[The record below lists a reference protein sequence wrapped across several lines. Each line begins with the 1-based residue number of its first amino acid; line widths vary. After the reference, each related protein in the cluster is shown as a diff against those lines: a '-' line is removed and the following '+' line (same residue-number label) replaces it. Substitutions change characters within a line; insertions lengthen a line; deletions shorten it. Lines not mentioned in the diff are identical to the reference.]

1 MRIAM
6 LLHKSVEH
14 DSRVRRAA
22 RALAREGHEVT
33 VLHLPRTRGEFDG
46 EIEGFTVRSVTPPE
60 WVRGRLPSI
69 GYRLVFL
76 GAFVLSLRRLRPDAV
91 HAHDAAMLAPGWLG
105 VRATRG
111 RLVYDSHEFAVGVP
125 YRERA
130 WAWGVATLERLLV
143 PRCDAVITVSDGIAD
158 RLQALYGLRQRPVVV
173 RNLPDPVE
181 TDPHFEAPDLRKQ
194 LGINREAPLVLH
206 LGAVSADR
214 GCEALVRAMAEVP
227 DAQLLFLG
235 ADDEAYSADLWEQ
248 ARRGGMGHRVHLR
261 PSVPVAEI
269 RAHTRQATVGV
280 SLLEDTCENHRLAL
294 PNKVFEYL
302 AAGVPVLASD
312 LPELRRL
319 LAERPGAVLVDAEE
333 ERAVGDALRALVDAP
348 RRTEPNPF
356 RWEEEAAR
364 LGTVYTELDPR
375 SRTGAERAVV
385 LVRNGVSHDARVLR
399 EARLLESLGFE
410 TTVVGVATGATRHG
424 SEQIDGVR
432 IVQLELG
439 SRLLRKLRRRIR
451 PRRGGPSPVASTA
464 GPSAATNGAL
474 PSSRTSPG
482 ARLRRLAATADF
494 YRRGVGLVRR
504 VRPDLI
510 HANDYNTA
518 WIGVL
523 GKWLTGARLVYDSHE
538 LWPDRNLRPEPRG
551 WLLFSEALF
560 VRVADEVIT
569 TSPGYAAV
577 LARRYR
583 IDSPRLVRNVPVW
596 RSKPDPDRLPGDPP
610 LAVYFGALTRNRG
623 LTTALRALALVPNL
637 RMRFI
642 GPEAWGYRGDLN
654 TLAAELDVTDR
665 LEILDPVPPDQ
676 AASVLADADLG
687 LALIEPVCLSYRMT
701 LPNKLYEYVAAGLPV
716 LSSEVPVLAAEVRE
730 HGLGLVTDSADP
742 AAVAAAIE
750 AMIEPAAQAGFR
762 ASVNALADVIGWGI
776 EQRRLASVYE
786 SLSSSG

>member
-1 MRIAM
+1 MRTTLRCSPPVGWAP
-6 LLHKSVEH
+6 
-14 DSRVRRAA
+14 
-22 RALAREGHEVT
+22 ALPT
-33 VLHLPRTRGEFDG
+33 
-46 EIEGFTVRSVTPPE
+46 
-60 WVRGRLPSI
+60 
-69 GYRLVFL
+69 
-76 GAFVLSLRRLRPDAV
+76 GA
-91 HAHDAAMLAPGWLG
+91 
-105 VRATRG
+105 

-130 WAWGVATLERLLV
+130 WALGVATLERLLV

-158 RLQALYGLRQRPVVV
+158 RLQALYGLRQRPIVV
-173 RNLPDPVE
+173 RNLPDPIE
-181 TDPHFEAPDLRKQ
+181 TDPDFEAPDLREQ
-194 LGINREAPLVLH
+194 LGIEREAPLVLH
-206 LGAVSADR
+206 LGAVATDR
-214 GCEALVRAMAEVP
+214 GCESLVRAMSEVP

-235 ADDEAYSADLWEQ
+235 ADDEAYSANLRDQ
-248 ARRGGMGHRVHLR
+248 ARRGGMGQRVHLR

-302 AAGVPVLASD
+302 AADVPVLASD

-319 LAERPGAVLVDAEE
+319 LADRPGAVLVDARDD
-333 ERAVGDALRALVDAP
+333 RAVADALRALIDAP
-348 RRTEPNPF
+348 RRTEPSPF
-356 RWEEEAAR
+356 RWDDEAAR
-364 LGTVYTELDPR
+364 LGAAYSELDPR

-424 SEQIDGVR
+424 PEQIDGVR
-432 IVQLELG
+432 IVRLEPGLG
-439 SRLLRKLRRRIR
+439 LLRALRRRFG
-451 PRRGGPSPVASTA
+451 PRLDRSSPVVSTGDPSTA
-464 GPSAATNGAL
+464 TSGEA

-494 YRRGVGLVRR
+494 YRRGVGLVRQ

-518 WIGVL
+518 WIGIL

-560 VRVADEVIT
+560 VHAADEVIT
-569 TSPGYAAV
+569 TSPGYATV

-583 IDSPRLVRNVPVW
+583 IDRPRLVRNVPAW
-596 RSKPDPDRLPGDPP
+596 RAEPDLDRLPGDPP

-623 LTTALRALALVPNL
+623 LATALRALALVPNL
-637 RMRFI
+637 RMRFV
-642 GPEAWGYRGDLN
+642 GPEAWGYRRDL
-654 TLAAELDVTDR
+654 TALAAELDVTDR

-687 LALIEPVCLSYRMT
+687 LALIEPACLSYRMT

-730 HGLGLVTDSADP
+730 HRLGLIADSADP
-742 AAVAAAIE
+742 AAVAAAIQ
-750 AMIEPAAQAGFR
+750 AMLEPASQAGFR
-762 ASVNALADVIGWGI
+762 ESANALAGEIGWGT
-776 EQRRLASVYE
+776 EQQSLASVYE
-786 SLSSSG
+786 SLSSSA